1 MGKTFVKVTA
11 EHDESGQVR
20 PLFLTWTDGRKY
32 EIDRV
37 TDVRQAPSLRG
48 GGLGMRYTVKVRGK
62 QVYLFEDE
70 GRWFLEGGGKIPALD
85 ETQTRPGSR
94 RLRKAFP
101 SVLHLDDFVVADF
114 FCGSQNC
121 CLN

>member
-1 MGKTFVKVTA
+1 MFWDASRVGGKTPDNEQEAVALVSKTFVKVTA

-20 PLFLTWTDGRKY
+20 PLLVTWTDGKKY

-37 TDVRQAPSLRG
+37 TDVRQAPSLKG

-70 GRWFLEGGGKIPALD
+70 GRWFLDG
-85 ETQTRPGSR
+85 
-94 RLRKAFP
+94 
-101 SVLHLDDFVVADF
+101 
-114 FCGSQNC
+114 
-121 CLN
+121 